1 LAGLVIRRRGSSA
14 FAATHEARQ
23 GMRYGIIYA
32 KRFPATS
39 GSQVR
44 FVIDAPVT
52 QFEVFPPGL

>member
-1 LAGLVIRRRGSSA
+1 
-14 FAATHEARQ
+14 
-23 GMRYGIIYA
+23 MRYGIIYA